1 MIKSRVLHL
10 SEKMF
15 HLFCKSLGLDV
26 VALLEHDE
34 GDGGENRHKLLV
46 VVWSL
51 FIAAEHVGLVMRM
64 MVMMVIMVM
73 MVMMVVMV
81 MLVMVMMAS
90 VIMMI
95 MMMIQL

>member
-1 MIKSRVLHL
+1 MLKSRVLHL

-64 MVMMVIMVM
+64 MVMMVVMVM
-73 MVMMVVMV
+73 MV
-81 MLVMVMMAS
+81 
-90 VIMMI
+90 
-95 MMMIQL
+95 

>member
-1 MIKSRVLHL
+1 MALQVL
-10 SEKMF
+10 SFTSNEKRL

-34 GDGGENRHKLLV
+34 GDGGEDCHKLLV

-64 MVMMVIMVM
+64 MVMIY
-73 MVMMVVMV
+73 
-81 MLVMVMMAS
+81 
-90 VIMMI
+90 I
-95 MMMIQL
+95 

>member
-1 MIKSRVLHL
+1 M
-10 SEKMF
+10 
-15 HLFCKSLGLDV
+15 FCKSLGLDV

-51 FIAAEHVGLVMRM
+51 FIAAEHVGLVM
-64 MVMMVIMVM
+64 VIMVM

-81 MLVMVMMAS
+81 MMVMVMMAS

>member
-1 MIKSRVLHL
+1 MLKSRVLHL

-51 FIAAEHVGLVMRM
+51 FIAAEHVGLVMMMMVMLM
-64 MVMMVIMVM
+64 MVMMMT
-73 MVMMVVMV
+73 
-81 MLVMVMMAS
+81 MLVTES
-90 VIMMI
+90 GTK
-95 MMMIQL
+95 

>member
-1 MIKSRVLHL
+1 M
-10 SEKMF
+10 
-15 HLFCKSLGLDV
+15 FCKSLGLDV

-51 FIAAEHVGLVMRM
+51 FIAAEHVGLVM
-64 MVMMVIMVM
+64 VMMMTIMVM
-73 MVMMVVMV
+73 MVMMVMMAMMV
-81 MLVMVMMAS
+81 MTVMMAS
-90 VIMMI
+90 AIMMI